1 MNPPALPDD
10 EAERLQLL
18 RRLRILDTPAEREF
32 DAIARLAAAGTGS
45 PIAALTFIDAER
57 QWFKAAVG
65 IATRQMPR
73 AESFCADTIRSA
85 GGLVVSDAALDP
97 RYAGLAIVAQPP
109 HVRAYAG
116 MPVVAPRD

>member
-45 PIAALTFIDAER
+45 PIGALTFIDAER

-65 IATRQMPR
+65 IATSHMPR
-73 AESFCADTIRSA
+73 E
-85 GGLVVSDAALDP
+85 
-97 RYAGLAIVAQPP
+97 
-109 HVRAYAG
+109 
-116 MPVVAPRD
+116 APS